1 MTYYHKFSDK
11 FHVAFETYN
20 LHENDV
26 PNVNNPLVTNIIAN
40 GGTPFSPQNIP
51 FNAPNGAQCN
61 STTALKCRATAQS
74 ALTYLNYQFSPLD
87 NISLRG
93 EYYDDEEGQRT
104 GTKTRYVEAAIGLQ
118 HWFSPQIELR
128 PEVAYYRALDAAAFN
143 GNSNLGIAPNKQD
156 SVVLAGDVILHF

>member
-1 MTYYHKFSDK
+1 M
-11 FHVAFETYN
+11 
-20 LHENDV
+20 
-26 PNVNNPLVTNIIAN
+26 
-40 GGTPFSPQNIP
+40 
-51 FNAPNGAQCN
+51 
-61 STTALKCRATAQS
+61 
-74 ALTYLNYQFSPLD
+74 TYLNYQFSPLD